1 MKVKLK
7 KNAFTQKYTT
17 INAQKEKI
25 LTSKEIRIYQD
36 VENIDYLSYMQTL
49 TKKSFKF
56 WPKQ

>member
-25 LTSKEIRIYQD
+25 LTSKEIWIYQD
-36 VENIDYLSYMQTL
+36 VENIDYLSYM
-49 TKKSFKF
+49 
-56 WPKQ
+56 